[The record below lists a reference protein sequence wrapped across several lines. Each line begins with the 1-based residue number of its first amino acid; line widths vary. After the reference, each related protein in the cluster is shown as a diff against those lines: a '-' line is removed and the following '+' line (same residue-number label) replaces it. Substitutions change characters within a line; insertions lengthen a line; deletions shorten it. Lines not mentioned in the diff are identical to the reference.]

1 MTTTAKAMM
10 KMGTARKDTRL
21 IRQNAAQN
29 TVRRDTCGHGEP
41 FCAAEAAANFATFL
55 FSHEP
60 YGPSASA
67 IPRAA
72 PSSWGRHSYS
82 ESFNYDIYRLYIA
95 LL

>member
-10 KMGTARKDTRL
+10 KIGTARKDTIV

-29 TVRRDTCGHGEP
+29 TVRRDPCGHGEP

-67 IPRAA
+67 SPRAA
-72 PSSWGRHSYS
+72 PSARGKA
-82 ESFNYDIYRLYIA
+82 FLF
-95 LL
+95 